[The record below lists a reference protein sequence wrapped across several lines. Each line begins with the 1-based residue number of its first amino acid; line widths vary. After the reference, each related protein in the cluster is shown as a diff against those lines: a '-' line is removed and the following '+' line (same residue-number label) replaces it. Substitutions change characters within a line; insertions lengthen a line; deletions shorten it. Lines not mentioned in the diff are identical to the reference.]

1 MSFCEHCCG
10 KRGRPSLSWLLG
22 SAATHSGLLNLE
34 PFAPC
39 SCQAASPPQLI
50 HHWVPALSRLL
61 KVIPG
66 TTLIYQ
72 WCWYHPPLA
81 HLPQPSN
88 PLPVSGLSLS
98 LLSAPPASP
107 PLPLWPSLRPFLI
120 VSSNS
125 SHQSQ
130 NYGRCGSD
138 RDETTLTWSW
148 SPCPIP
154 LGSGILRQHFSNHG
168 PVSQLPWVTRLH
180 AESESGS
187 LVGAWDA
194 TCLTG
199 FQVMLKLV

>member
-10 KRGRPSLSWLLG
+10 KRGTPLSWLLG
-22 SAATHSGLLNLE
+22 SAATHSGLLNPE

-39 SCQAASPPQLI
+39 SCQVASPPQLI

-88 PLPVSGLSLS
+88 PPPVSGLPVS

-107 PLPLWPSLRPFLI
+107 PLPLWPSHWPFLSPPTQ
-120 VSSNS
+120 VTRARTW
-125 SHQSQ
+125 QVWQ
-130 NYGRCGSD
+130 WQR
-138 RDETTLTWSW
+138 RDHPYLEL
-148 SPCPIP
+148 IP
-154 LGSGILRQHFSNHG
+154 LPHSS
-168 PVSQLPWVTRLH
+168 RL
-180 AESESGS
+180 
-187 LVGAWDA
+187 WDSKTA
-194 TCLTG
+194 L
-199 FQVMLKLV
+199 LKW